1 MTPAKARTVA
11 NLIVGAGVVAIG
23 VVILRNPRLRRLA
36 WTMTK
41 TAATTT
47 VPAYLAKEVT
57 TAWRA
62 SAP

>member
-1 MTPAKARTVA
+1 MTPATARTVA
-11 NLIVGAGVVAIG
+11 NVIVGAGVVALGI
-23 VVILRNPRLRRLA
+23 VILRTPRLRRLA
-36 WTMTK
+36 WTLTK